1 MQNSYYLGID
11 VSKGYAD
18 FIILDKNKK
27 ALEDSFQLDDTFEG
41 HNQLYEI
48 ISGFIAKNPESNIF
62 AAVESTGGYENNWLG
77 YLSRC
82 KSKLNL
88 SVARVN
94 PFGVCYNSKATLKRI
109 ITDKESAKNVAEYL
123 ISHPDK
129 IIYNNED
136 YYSSAR
142 RQWTFIKML
151 TKQRV
156 QLLNQL
162 ESLLYIANPEVLRYC
177 RNKVNLWTLKM
188 LKQYPTAKQLA
199 RAKLST
205 LSNIPYIKE
214 KLAADLIDNAKKS
227 VASSVDDTTA
237 EIIKS
242 LVEQILQLR
251 KMNYLQTKQLE
262 KSCNLAE
269 VELLKSFKGIG
280 TYSAVGL
287 MIEIL
292 SVERFSSVKKL
303 ASFFGIHPVFKQ
315 SGDGLSGY
323 KMSKRGRK
331 EPRQLLFN
339 IARFAVVHNPYI
351 KEIYVMHL
359 KKGMPKMAA
368 LGAVMYKI
376 LRIIYGMLKNNKPFD
391 SEIDRRNREKHIGA
405 DNHNKP
411 NYSRRYQPID
421 IKAPISKRQSKKRK
435 EQETSHNLKPLYAE
449 QKNSVFTGSDLLT
462 AQANSRPFPFRT
474 TKL

>member
-1 MQNSYYLGID
+1 MQQNHYLGID

-27 ALEDSFQLDDTFEG
+27 AVEDSFQIDDTFEG

-48 ISGFIAKNPESNIF
+48 ISFFIAKHPEAHIY
-62 AAVESTGGYENNWLG
+62 AGVESTGGYENNW
-77 YLSRC
+77 YRHLSKC
-82 KSKLNL
+82 QSTLNL
-88 SVARVN
+88 SVARLN
-94 PFGVCYNSKATLKRI
+94 PFGVNYNSKATLKRI
-109 ITDKESAKNVAEYL
+109 TTDKESAKNVAEYM
-123 ISHPDK
+123 ISHPEK

-136 YYSSAR
+136 YYSSVR

-151 TKQRV
+151 TKQKV

-162 ESLLYIANPEVLRYC
+162 ESLLYIANPEVLKYC

-188 LKQYPTAKQLA
+188 LKQYPTAKLLA
-199 RAKLST
+199 RARATT
-205 LSNIPYIKE
+205 LCKIPYLTE
-214 KLAADLIDNAKKS
+214 PLAKDLIDNAKKS
-227 VASSVDDTTA
+227 VASSVDDTIA
-237 EIIKS
+237 EVIKA

-251 KMNYLQTKQLE
+251 KLLCLQTKLLE
-262 KSCNLAE
+262 SNCNLAE

-292 SVERFSSVKKL
+292 LVERFSSVKKL

-331 EPRQLLFN
+331 EPRQILFN
-339 IARFAVVHNPYI
+339 VARFAIVHNPYI
-351 KEIYVMHL
+351 KEIYAMHL

-368 LGAVMYKI
+368 LGAVMYK
-376 LRIIYGMLKNNKPFD
+376 
-391 SEIDRRNREKHIGA
+391 
-405 DNHNKP
+405 
-411 NYSRRYQPID
+411 
-421 IKAPISKRQSKKRK
+421 
-435 EQETSHNLKPLYAE
+435 
-449 QKNSVFTGSDLLT
+449 
-462 AQANSRPFPFRT
+462 
-474 TKL
+474 

>member
-1 MQNSYYLGID
+1 MQQNYYLGID

-27 ALEDSFQLDDTFEG
+27 AVENSFQLDDTFEG

-48 ISGFIAKNPESNIF
+48 ISGFIAKHPEAYIY
-62 AAVESTGGYENNWLG
+62 AGVESTGGYENNWFSHLG
-77 YLSRC
+77 KCQSQ
-82 KSKLNL
+82 LNL
-88 SVARVN
+88 SVARLN
-94 PFGVCYNSKATLKRI
+94 PFGVNYNSKATLKRI
-109 ITDKESAKNVAEYL
+109 TTDKESAKNVTEYM
-123 ISHPDK
+123 ISHPEK

-136 YYSSAR
+136 YYSSVR

-151 TKQRV
+151 TKQKV

-162 ESLLYIANPEVLRYC
+162 ESLLYIANPEVLKYC

-188 LKQYPTAKQLA
+188 LKQYPTAKHLA
-199 RAKLST
+199 RARTTT
-205 LSNIPYIKE
+205 LCKIPYITETKAIE
-214 KLAADLIDNAKKS
+214 LVDNAKKS

-237 EIIKS
+237 EVIKA
-242 LVEQILQLR
+242 LAEQILQLR
-251 KMNYLQTKQLE
+251 KLLYLQTKLLE
-262 KSCNLAE
+262 SNCNLAE

-280 TYSAVGL
+280 TYSAAGL

-331 EPRQLLFN
+331 EPRQILFN
-339 IARFAVVHNPYI
+339 VARFAIVHNPYI
-351 KEIYVMHL
+351 KEIYAMHL

-376 LRIIYGMLKNNKPFD
+376 LRIVYGMLKNNKRFEP
-391 SEIDRRNREKHIGA
+391 EIDRANREKHNVN
-405 DNHNKP
+405 DKQSKP
-411 NYSRRYQPID
+411 DIKRRYQQID
-421 IKAPISKRQSKKRK
+421 LKAPVSRRQIKKRK
-435 EQETSHNLKPLYAE
+435 EQEKSQILKPLNAE
-449 QKNSVFTGSDLLT
+449 SQSNRIFTGSD
-462 AQANSRPFPFRT
+462 SYSFPFVS
-474 TKL
+474 KEK